1 MEMITFKNFTVK
13 YGDKTVFDGF
23 NLDVSL
29 SENTAVLGESG
40 SGKTTLLNAIAGL
53 VPFSG
58 EVSGV
63 PQKISAAFQEDRLV
77 PCLTVRENLALAT
90 GEEGIDYDLE
100 SFALS
105 DKAQSYPSRLSGGE
119 KRRVALLRAYRF
131 NAPLYILDEP
141 FNSLDLKLKIR
152 LEELFKKRVKDNSA
166 ALLFVTHDI
175 KEAVSL
181 ADRIIVVSGDGG
193 VCKIVADVKSV
204 NEKTEEYLFGLLSG
218 KIKA

>member
-218 KIKA
+218 KLKA

>member
-29 SENTAVLGESG
+29 SGNIAVLGESG

-63 PQKISAAFQEDRLV
+63 PQKISAAFQENRLV
-77 PCLTVRENLALAT
+77 PCLTVKENLALAT

-152 LEELFKKRVKDNSA
+152 LEELFKKRVKDNSS

>member
-1 MEMITFKNFTVK
+1 MITFKNFTVK

-23 NLDVSL
+23 NLDFSL

-58 EVSGV
+58 EVGGV

-152 LEELFKKRVKDNSA
+152 LEELFKKRIIDNSA

>member
-63 PQKISAAFQEDRLV
+63 PQKISAAFQENRLV
-77 PCLTVRENLALAT
+77 PCLTVKENLALAT

-131 NAPLYILDEP
+131 YAPLYILDEP

>member
-29 SENTAVLGESG
+29 SGNTAVLGESG

-63 PQKISAAFQEDRLV
+63 PQKISAAFQENRLV
-77 PCLTVRENLALAT
+77 PCLTVKENLALAT
-90 GEEGIDYDLE
+90 GEQGIDYDLE

>member
-1 MEMITFKNFTVK
+1 MITFKNFTVK

-29 SENTAVLGESG
+29 SGNTAVLGESG

-63 PQKISAAFQEDRLV
+63 PQKISAAFQENRLV
-77 PCLTVRENLALAT
+77 PCLTVKENLALAT

-218 KIKA
+218 KLKA

>member
-152 LEELFKKRVKDNSA
+152 LEELFKKRVKYNSA

>member
-1 MEMITFKNFTVK
+1 MITFKNFTVK

-152 LEELFKKRVKDNSA
+152 LEELFKKRIIDNSA

>member
-1 MEMITFKNFTVK
+1 MITFKNFTVK

-29 SENTAVLGESG
+29 SENTALLGESG

-63 PQKISAAFQEDRLV
+63 PQKISAAFQENRLV
-77 PCLTVRENLALAT
+77 PCLTVKENLALAT

>member
-1 MEMITFKNFTVK
+1 MEMITFKNLTVK

-29 SENTAVLGESG
+29 SGNTAVLGESG

-63 PQKISAAFQEDRLV
+63 PQKISAAFQENRLV
-77 PCLTVRENLALAT
+77 PCLTVKENLALAT

-193 VCKIVADVKSV
+193 ACKIVADVKSV

>member
-63 PQKISAAFQEDRLV
+63 PQKISAAFQENRLV
-77 PCLTVRENLALAT
+77 PCLTVKENLALAT

>member
-29 SENTAVLGESG
+29 FENTAVLGESG

-63 PQKISAAFQEDRLV
+63 PQKISAAFQENRLV
-77 PCLTVRENLALAT
+77 PCLTVKENLALAT

-193 VCKIVADVKSV
+193 VCKVVADVKSV

>member
-1 MEMITFKNFTVK
+1 MITFKNFTVK

-29 SENTAVLGESG
+29 SGNIAVLGESG

-63 PQKISAAFQEDRLV
+63 PQKISAAFQENRLV
-77 PCLTVRENLALAT
+77 PCLTVKENLALAT

-152 LEELFKKRVKDNSA
+152 LEELFKKRVKDNSS

>member
-1 MEMITFKNFTVK
+1 MITFKNFTVK

-58 EVSGV
+58 EVDGV

-152 LEELFKKRVKDNSA
+152 LEELFKKRIIDNSA

>member
-1 MEMITFKNFTVK
+1 MITFKNFTVK

-152 LEELFKKRVKDNSA
+152 LEELFKKRIIDNSA

-218 KIKA
+218 KLKA

>member
-1 MEMITFKNFTVK
+1 MEVITFKNFGVK
-13 YGDKTVFDGF
+13 YGDKAVFDGF
-23 NLDVSL
+23 DLSVSL
-29 SENTAVLGESG
+29 SENTAILGESG

-53 VPFSG
+53 LPFSG

-77 PCLTVRENLALAT
+77 PCLTVKENLALTT
-90 GEEGIDYDLE
+90 GEDGLEYDLE
-100 SFALS
+100 SFSLS

-131 NAPLYILDEP
+131 NAPLYVLDEP

-152 LEELFKKRVKDNSA
+152 LGELFKKRAENNSA

-181 ADRIIVVSGDGG
+181 ADRIIVVSGESG

>member
-63 PQKISAAFQEDRLV
+63 PQKISAAFQENRLV
-77 PCLTVRENLALAT
+77 PCLTVKENLALAT

-193 VCKIVADVKSV
+193 ACKIVADVKSV

-218 KIKA
+218 KLKA

>member
-29 SENTAVLGESG
+29 SGNTAVLGESG

-63 PQKISAAFQEDRLV
+63 PQKISAAFQENRLV
-77 PCLTVRENLALAT
+77 PCLTVKENLALAT

-218 KIKA
+218 KLKA

>member
-1 MEMITFKNFTVK
+1 MITFKNFTVK

-218 KIKA
+218 KLKA

>member
-1 MEMITFKNFTVK
+1 MITFKNFTVK

-63 PQKISAAFQEDRLV
+63 PQKISAAFQENRLV

>member
-1 MEMITFKNFTVK
+1 MEMITFKNFCVK

-23 NLDVSL
+23 NLNVSL

-40 SGKTTLLNAIAGL
+40 SGKTTLLNAIASL

-58 EVSGV
+58 GVSGV
-63 PQKISAAFQEDRLV
+63 PQKIAAAFQEDRLV
-77 PCLTVRENLALAT
+77 SCLTVKENLALTT
-90 GEEGIDYDLE
+90 GEEGIERDLE
-100 SFALS
+100 SFSLS

-131 NAPLYILDEP
+131 NAPLYVLDEP
-141 FNSLDLKLKIR
+141 FNSLDLKLKIK

-181 ADRIIVVSGDGG
+181 ADRIIVVSGESG
-193 VCKIVADVKSV
+193 VCKVVADVKNV

>member
-1 MEMITFKNFTVK
+1 MEMITFKNLTVK

-63 PQKISAAFQEDRLV
+63 PQKISAAFQENRLV
-77 PCLTVRENLALAT
+77 PCLTVKENLALAT
-90 GEEGIDYDLE
+90 GEQGIDYDLE

>member
-63 PQKISAAFQEDRLV
+63 PQKISAAFQENRLV
-77 PCLTVRENLALAT
+77 PCLTVKENLALAT

-175 KEAVSL
+175 KEAASL

>member
-29 SENTAVLGESG
+29 SENTTVLGESG

-63 PQKISAAFQEDRLV
+63 PQKISAAFQENRLV
-77 PCLTVRENLALAT
+77 PCLTVKENLALAT

>member
-63 PQKISAAFQEDRLV
+63 PQRISAAFQENRLV
-77 PCLTVRENLALAT
+77 PCLTVKENLALAT

-181 ADRIIVVSGDGG
+181 ADRIIVVSGDCG

>member
-1 MEMITFKNFTVK
+1 MITFKNFTVK

>member
-1 MEMITFKNFTVK
+1 MITFKNFTVK

-63 PQKISAAFQEDRLV
+63 PQRISAAFQENRLV
-77 PCLTVRENLALAT
+77 PCLTVKENLALAT

-181 ADRIIVVSGDGG
+181 ADRIIVVSGDCG

>member
-29 SENTAVLGESG
+29 FENTAVLGESG

-63 PQKISAAFQEDRLV
+63 PQKISAAFQENRLV
-77 PCLTVRENLALAT
+77 PCLTVKENLALAT

-131 NAPLYILDEP
+131 NAPLDILDEP

-152 LEELFKKRVKDNSA
+152 LEELFKKRVKDNSS

-193 VCKIVADVKSV
+193 VCKIVADVKGV

>member
-152 LEELFKKRVKDNSA
+152 LEELFKKRIIDNSA

-218 KIKA
+218 KLKA

>member
-29 SENTAVLGESG
+29 SGNTAVLGESG

-63 PQKISAAFQEDRLV
+63 PQKISAAFQENRLV
-77 PCLTVRENLALAT
+77 PCLTVKENLALAT

-152 LEELFKKRVKDNSA
+152 LEELFKKCVKDNSA

>member
-63 PQKISAAFQEDRLV
+63 PQRISAAFQENRLV
-77 PCLTVRENLALAT
+77 PCLTVKENLALAT

>member
-63 PQKISAAFQEDRLV
+63 PQKISAAFQENRLV
-77 PCLTVRENLALAT
+77 PCLTVKENLALAT

-181 ADRIIVVSGDGG
+181 ADRIIVVSGDCG
-193 VCKIVADVKSV
+193 VCKIVADVKGV